1 MDPGARWVTYEYE
14 PGDLVVFGMH
24 TLHGGVTNSTDTVR
38 LSIDSRFQVRLPAPD
53 HSTPSRWQV

>member
-24 TLHGGVTNSTDTVR
+24 TLHGGVTNPTDTVR
-38 LSIDSRFQVRLPAPD
+38 LSIDSRFQVRTLHPL
-53 HSTPSRWQV
+53 T